1 MYVFSLLIK
10 FEFSHQHLNTGKFLT
25 CFDKTM
31 QNRRSGDAGPQ
42 FLSGSK
48 LRGEWLAQTGFV
60 HLQPLLPLVEHFL
73 SNSVMD
79 LTCLGPWALEL
90 ETP

>member
-31 QNRRSGDAGPQ
+31 QNRRSGDAGPNFDMTEIISVWVAASLFRETMDSP
-42 FLSGSK
+42 FL
-48 LRGEWLAQTGFV
+48 
-60 HLQPLLPLVEHFL
+60 
-73 SNSVMD
+73 
-79 LTCLGPWALEL
+79 
-90 ETP
+90 